1 MRIRI
6 ALTDDF
12 LEYFRNCLSVSSE
25 EAMVPSRL
33 MTPILLPDS
42 NTWLQVEVSLSES
55 ETSETAT
62 STTTNPATR
71 KRMRRIAKPVLDFFM
86 VCLPFN
92 EASRIKLKYQ
102 EVGP

>member
-1 MRIRI
+1 MI
-6 ALTDDF
+6 
-12 LEYFRNCLSVSSE
+12 
-25 EAMVPSRL
+25 
-33 MTPILLPDS
+33 PILLPDS

-55 ETSETAT
+55 ETIETVT

-86 VCLPFN
+86 VYLPSN
-92 EASRIKLKYQ
+92 KTSRIKLKYQ